1 MKLVVFGATGN
12 VGQRVV
18 REAISRG
25 HEVIGVVRS
34 PETQKSPDAKATLVK
49 GDATDPESVAK
60 LAKGADAIV
69 SAISPRV
76 SSRGLPAP
84 SLVDAARAVI
94 AGAMQAGVKRVIF
107 VGGAGS
113 LEVAP
118 GKRLMDEPGFPAPYM
133 AEAKQGADML
143 DVVRKDAGA
152 LDWSYISPA
161 AEISVGHRTGRYR
174 TTGDQ
179 YIPDAK
185 GQSRISFE
193 DYAVAIVDELEHR
206 NHLQRRF
213 GVAY

>member
-12 VGQRVV
+12 IGQRIVK
-18 REAISRG
+18 EAVSRG
-25 HEVIGVVRS
+25 HDVTGVVRD
-34 PETQKSPDAKATLVK
+34 PEIQKSPDPKAHLVK
-49 GDATDPESVAK
+49 GDATDAASVAK
-60 LAKGADAIV
+60 VVKGADAIV
-69 SAISPRV
+69 SAISPRA

-84 SLVDAARAVI
+84 SLVDGARAVI
-94 AGAMQAGVKRVIF
+94 AAATKAGVKRVIF

-118 GKRLMDEPGFPAPYM
+118 GERLMDQPGFPAPYK
-133 AEAKQGADML
+133 AEAQEGADML
-143 DVVRKDAGA
+143 DIVRREAAA

-161 AEISVGHRTGRYR
+161 AEISAGHRTGRYR

-179 YIPDAK
+179 FIPDAK

-193 DYAVAIVDELEHR
+193 DYAVAVVDELEHR
-206 NHLQRRF
+206 NHVGRRF

>member
-12 VGQRVV
+12 IGQRIT
-18 REAISRG
+18 REAVSRG
-25 HEVIGVVRS
+25 HTVIGVVRD
-34 PETQKSPDAKATLVK
+34 PETQKSPDPEASLVK
-49 GDATDPESVAK
+49 GDATDAASVAK

-76 SSRGLPAP
+76 SSRGLTAP
-84 SLVDAARAVI
+84 SLVDAARAII
-94 AGAMQAGVKRVIF
+94 AGAKKAGVKRVIF

-118 GKRLMDEPGFPAPYM
+118 GKKLMDEPGFPAPYM
-133 AEAKQGADML
+133 AEAKAGSDAL
-143 DVVRKDAGA
+143 DVIREEATG
-152 LDWSYISPA
+152 LEWSFISPA
-161 AEISVGHRTGRYR
+161 AEIGPGHRIGRYR

-193 DYAVAIVDELEHR
+193 DYAVALVDELEHR
-206 NHLQRRF
+206 NHVGRRF

>member
-12 VGQRVV
+12 IGQQVV
-18 REAISRG
+18 KEAVSRG
-25 HEVIGVVRS
+25 HEVVGVVRD
-34 PETQKSPDAKATLVK
+34 PEVQKSPDPKAHLVK
-49 GDATDPESVAK
+49 GDATNAASVAK
-60 LAKGADAIV
+60 VVKGADAIV

-84 SLVDAARAVI
+84 SLVDGARAVI
-94 AGAMQAGVKRVIF
+94 AGATKAGVKRVIF

-118 GKRLMDEPGFPAPYM
+118 GKRLMDQPGFPAPYR
-133 AEAKQGADML
+133 AEAEAGAEML
-143 DVVRKDAGA
+143 DVVRKEATA

-161 AEISVGHRTGRYR
+161 AEISSGHRTGRYR

-179 YIPDAK
+179 FIPDHK

-193 DYAVAIVDELEHR
+193 DYAVAVVDELEHR
-206 NHLQRRF
+206 NHVGRRF